1 MAGIYI
7 HIPFCKQACYYCD
20 FHFST
25 NQEKKAEMVQA
36 INTELSLQ
44 KNYLESEPVQTIYFG
59 GGTPSLLTREEL
71 EAILNGIYTHFQ
83 VAEMPEITLEAN
95 PDDLSTAKF
104 RALRESGVNR
114 LSIGIQSFDDTVL
127 QFLNRAHDAASS
139 YRCVEEARNNGFDN
153 ISIDLI
159 YSIPGQDD
167 ATWLKN
173 IQKALAL
180 HPEHISSYS
189 LTIEE
194 KTAFG
199 RWAAQGKLK
208 GVEDEISAGQLEL
221 LVESLEQ
228 AGYEQYEVSNFARPG
243 FISRHN
249 SSYWREQKYL
259 GVGPSAHS
267 FNGISRQYNI
277 PQNHTYLQSLAAGK
291 LPSTVE
297 MLSREDKINDYLL
310 TRLRT
315 SWGADLKKLKEE
327 LAYDLF
333 SIHRQYLD
341 SLRLQGFAYIEN
353 DVLVLS
359 RTGKLLADKISSDL
373 FAVA

>member
-25 NQEKKAEMVQA
+25 NQEKKSEMVRA
-36 INTELSLQ
+36 IAAEIGWQ
-44 KNYLESEPVQTIYFG
+44 KNYLEGEPVQTIYFG

-71 EAILNGIYTHFQ
+71 DVLLESIHKNFR
-83 VAEMPEITLEAN
+83 VAGAPEVTLEAN
-95 PDDLSTAKF
+95 PDDLSDVRL
-104 RALRESGVNR
+104 RALRESGINR

-139 YRCVEEARNNGFDN
+139 VQCFELARANGFSN

-167 ATWLKN
+167 ATWQKN
-173 IQKALAL
+173 IEKAMAL
-180 HPEHISSYS
+180 QPEHISSYA

-199 RWAAQGKLK
+199 RWAAQGKLR
-208 GVEDEISAGQLEL
+208 GVDDEVSAAQLDRLVDL
-221 LVESLEQ
+221 LER

-243 FISRHN
+243 FYSRHN

-267 FNGISRQYNI
+267 FNGVSRQYNVS
-277 PQNHTYLQSLAAGK
+277 QNHVYLQSLAQST
-291 LPSTVE
+291 LPATVE
-297 MLSREDKINDYLL
+297 VLSREDKINDYLL

-315 SWGADLKKLKEE
+315 SWGADLKRLKTE
-327 LAYDLF
+327 LDYDVL
-333 SIHRQYLD
+333 SIHGHYLD
-341 SLRLQGFAYIEN
+341 SLRAQRLAFIEN
-353 DVLVLS
+353 DILILS

>member
-36 INTELSLQ
+36 INAELSLQ
-44 KNYLESEPVQTIYFG
+44 KDYLGREPVQTIYFG
-59 GGTPSLLTREEL
+59 GGTPSLLNREEL
-71 EAILNGIYTHFQ
+71 DAILNSIYTHFQ
-83 VAEMPEITLEAN
+83 VAEMAEITLEAN

-127 QFLNRAHDAASS
+127 QFLNRAHNATSS
-139 YRCVEEARNNGFDN
+139 YRCVEEARNSGFDN

-173 IQKALAL
+173 IQKALTL

-208 GVEDEISAGQLEL
+208 GVEDEIAAIQLEL
-221 LVESLEQ
+221 LVDCLDR

-249 SSYWREQKYL
+249 SSYWQEQKYL

-267 FNGISRQYNI
+267 FNGVSRQYNI
-277 PQNHTYLQSLAAGK
+277 AQNHAYLQTLAEGK
-291 LPSTVE
+291 IPSTVE
-297 MLSREDKINDYLL
+297 ILSREDRINDYLL

-315 SWGADLKKLKEE
+315 SWGADLKKLKKE
-327 LAYDLF
+327 LDYDVF
-333 SIHRQYLD
+333 SIHRQYVD
-341 SLRLQGFAYIEN
+341 SLCLQGFAFVEN

-373 FAVA
+373 FTVA